1 MQPKIKTHKNRIG
14 HRDSSSAIY
23 FISSFIFIFFIFFN
37 IFPSPLLCML
47 FYRFLFNLAHIAN
60 MPNATTVNVGN
71 LCLLVLTT
79 NKSML
84 KRLLDFDFLSNA
96 YERVV
101 ASMPSASSYADC
113 SLTTATVHTNP
124 ATHCRRCSY
133 ACAMHFSFTI
143 FFFLSSFRFYVLY
156 VCVCDFFP
164 NFLNFLMASLF
175 IYVFFFY
182 IFLSS
187 TFSRHNMDKCSG
199 ESIPHTR

>member
-1 MQPKIKTHKNRIG
+1 MDTEIQVLR
-14 HRDSSSAIY
+14 
-23 FISSFIFIFFIFFN
+23 FILFLLLFLFFFIFFN

-143 FFFLSSFRFYVLY
+143 FFFFVKFSLLRF
-156 VCVCDFFP
+156 VCVRVRLLSKFSEFSHGITFHLRFLFLYFF
-164 NFLNFLMASLF
+164 
-175 IYVFFFY
+175 VFYF
-182 IFLSS
+182 
-187 TFSRHNMDKCSG
+187 
-199 ESIPHTR
+199 